1 MDPDDGADP
10 HRGVVSDVMH
20 TVTVYLR
27 PLVSK
32 RAQKIY
38 LGAFLFFCT
47 AIAMIVTSTVAY
59 GVFYYRFIPQAGLE
73 RIVHLQF
80 GEGPPWGIASLGS
93 DLVSSLPYD
102 VQVELE
108 LPRTPSNLAAG
119 NFMLDLALLS
129 RPFTSAPQET
139 NTSITTLSHSRRPAI
154 LTYASPLVDTASKIS
169 FMPFYVLG
177 WHHEAEKL
185 QVPMMERVQFARGS
199 RNIPESLRLELH
211 SSEIMQV
218 YKAKVMFRA
227 RFTGLRKVSWV
238 MYNWRLTSFVVF
250 GFLFWSISMASAG
263 LAWLVLASLLSSRD
277 ETSGPVVKE
286 EDRSAT
292 PLIKKEE
299 EEIDEPLSDV
309 PIAESSKAAGKRR
322 AIEPEDAVKE
332 EDEEDDGGSAD
343 EIALNKILFEGDE
356 EDGRGEEPLEASGS
370 GTARESA
377 YARGVQRRRSHIVQE

>member
-1 MDPDDGADP
+1 MDPDDDADP
-10 HRGVVSDVMH
+10 HSGVVSEVMH
-20 TVTVYLR
+20 TMAEALR

-80 GEGPPWGIASLGS
+80 GEGPPWGVASLGS
-93 DLVSSLPYD
+93 DLVPSLPYD

-129 RPFTSAPQET
+129 RPSTSAAYDT
-139 NTSITTLSHSRRPAI
+139 NTSVTTLSHSRRPAI
-154 LTYASPLVDTASKIS
+154 LTYTSPLVDTASKIS
-169 FMPFYVLG
+169 FMPLYVLG

-185 QVPMMERVQFARGS
+185 QVPMMERVQFARGW
-199 RNIPESLRLELH
+199 RNIPGSLRLELH

-218 YKAKVMFRA
+218 YKAKVTFRA
-227 RFTGLRKVSWV
+227 RFTGLRWV

-250 GFLFWSISMASAG
+250 GFLFWSVSMASTG
-263 LAWLVLASLLSSRD
+263 LAWVVFASLLSSRGD
-277 ETSGPVVKE
+277 TSGPVVKK

-292 PLIKKEE
+292 PIIKKEE
-299 EEIDEPLSDV
+299 EEIDEPLFHL
-309 PIAESSKAAGKRR
+309 PIAESSKTAEKRR
-322 AIEPEDAVKE
+322 VTGPEEAEKD
-332 EDEEDDGGSAD
+332 EDEEDNGGIAD
-343 EIALNKILFEGDE
+343 EDETDEDNYLYE
-356 EDGRGEEPLEASGS
+356 EDAENGRGEGPLEASGT

-377 YARGVQRRRSHIVQE
+377 HARGVQRRRSHIIQ